1 MPFEP
6 FAVGAFRE
14 INLQWIRAYFRIEAH
29 DEAVLAD
36 PAQLVRDA
44 YGGCLFMAI
53 DDSVE
58 FDATAAA
65 AHPATYDD
73 PRVLGVCALLQ
84 PPADGVT
91 DGAIELAKMG
101 VRPSAQV
108 PIHPI
113 DLLLME
119 S

>member
-1 MPFEP
+1 MSLSYRVVPFEP

-36 PAQLVRDA
+36 PAQLVRD
-44 YGGCLFMAI
+44 GGCLFMAI

-58 FDATAAA
+58 FDAAAAA

-84 PPADGVT
+84 PPANGAT
-91 DGAIELAKMG
+91 DGAFELAKMG

-108 PIHPI
+108 PI
-113 DLLLME
+113 E
-119 S
+119 SLNC